1 MAAKTVRQAV
11 KAAVVAA
18 LGTAEMVAAYPILQT
33 LLDDDL
39 IIPSYGM
46 KSLPK
51 MHVRVLTPECAPDIE
66 QGVNI
71 GNYTVSVIL
80 AACSQMDAF
89 DDEEHEELC
98 QPLEALHQTNDMAG
112 RLTTLDLSVQGVSD
126 PQPVEEDTYRETMR
140 ITSYPIEIYCGL
152 TAAATA
158 E

>member
-11 KAAVVAA
+11 KAAVIAA
-18 LGTAEMVAAYPILQT
+18 LGDPVLVAKYPILGT
-33 LLDDDL
+33 LADDGL

-51 MHVRVLTPECAPDIE
+51 MHIRVLTPESDPDIE
-66 QGVNI
+66 QAVNI
-71 GNYTVSVIL
+71 GNYTVSILL

-89 DDEEHEELC
+89 SDDEHETLC
-98 QPLEALHQTNDMAG
+98 QPLEALHQTNDMAE
-112 RLTTLDLSVQGVSD
+112 RLTTDDLFVRGVSD
-126 PQPVEEDTYRETMR
+126 PQPVEEDTYAETMR

-152 TAAATA
+152 IAPA